1 MNDDDNLYYLFKDK
15 PKDMFDQSFEPKL
28 NKPDWINSTFLQK
41 VFQEFMQFN
50 ELSKGTAKKS
60 RLDTV
65 QLERRLLSILNSVEE
80 CLMLLENRRHNSSSG
95 SF

>member
-15 PKDMFDQSFEPKL
+15 PKDMFDRSFEPKL

-41 VFQEFMQFN
+41 MFQEFMQFN
-50 ELSKGTAKKS
+50 EMSKATAKKS
-60 RLDTV
+60 RLDIV
-65 QLERRLLSILNSVEE
+65 QLERRLLSILDSVEE
-80 CLMLLENRRHNSSSG
+80 CLMLLENRRHNSSSD